1 MTTSLGDEYPKQ
13 QARLRELRAEVVK
26 MPVNSMFLYLSEL
39 DSVLNRADVAA
50 ISGDVVQMLGV
61 YKEMTEFNA

>member
-13 QARLRELRAEVVK
+13 QARLRNLRAEVVK
-26 MPVNSMFLYLSEL
+26 LPIQSAFFYLSEL
-39 DSVLNRADVAA
+39 DRLLSRADVAA
-50 ISGDVVQMLGV
+50 ISGDLVQIVEV